1 MPYLNKRKS
10 GFLKVG
16 SLPNRNEVD
25 FKMSLKMMG
34 VIDRSNKARSSV
46 CDYSDYES
54 SDSDD
59 SSSSESDIQT
69 N

>member
-1 MPYLNKRKS
+1 MPSLHKKKS

-25 FKMSLKMMG
+25 FRMSLQIMG
-34 VIDRSNKARSSV
+34 VKDRSNKARSSL
-46 CDYSDYES
+46 CDESDSES

-59 SSSSESDIQT
+59 SSYSESDIET